1 MSRLGSFETGLNLR
15 SIHLRELKRQMPRP
29 QHDYRI
35 RIFLV
40 DDHPVVRAGLNAMLQ
55 LHSEVMVVGEAGDGE
70 TALKLLDQIAADVV
84 LLDLRMTG
92 LSGLDVLRA
101 IRQLFPKTRVI
112 ILSGFQ
118 FDEEIHQSVIRGAY
132 GYLLKGVSSEQI
144 LDAIHSVHQGITYF
158 PKHILERLNSRR
170 SRPDLTRRE
179 MEILE
184 LIARGFTNKE
194 IAHALRLSQF
204 TVRNHL
210 NKITSKLEV
219 ADRTEAAFVA
229 IQTGI
234 VSISH

>member
-1 MSRLGSFETGLNLR
+1 MHVATGEGND
-15 SIHLRELKRQMPRP
+15 IAKMPRP
-29 QHDYRI
+29 QRDDRI

-40 DDHPVVRAGLNAMLQ
+40 DDHPVVRAGLTTMLQ
-55 LHSEVMVVGEAGDGE
+55 QHSDALVVGEAGDGE
-70 TALKLLDQIAADVV
+70 TALKLLDRIAADVV
-84 LLDLRMTG
+84 LLDLRMPG

-101 IRQLFPKTRVI
+101 IRQLFPKIRVI
-112 ILSGFQ
+112 IFSGFQ

-132 GYLLKGVSSEQI
+132 GYLLKGVSSREI
-144 LDAIHSVHQGITYF
+144 LDAIHSVHHGNTYF
-158 PKHILERLNSRR
+158 PKHILDRLNSRR
-170 SRPDLTRRE
+170 SRPELTRRE
-179 MEILE
+179 MEIIE

-210 NKITSKLEV
+210 NKITAKLEV

-234 VSISH
+234 VSISP

>member
-1 MSRLGSFETGLNLR
+1 
-15 SIHLRELKRQMPRP
+15 MPRP
-29 QHDYRI
+29 QHGDRI
-35 RIFLV
+35 RVFLV
-40 DDHPVVRAGLNAMLQ
+40 DDHPVVRTGLNTMLQ
-55 LHSEVMVVGEAGDGE
+55 QHSEVVVVGEAGDGE

-84 LLDLRMTG
+84 LLDLRMPG
-92 LSGLDVLRA
+92 LSGLDVLRS

-112 ILSGFQ
+112 ILSAFQ
-118 FDEEIHQSVIRGAY
+118 FDEEIHQSVIRGAD
-132 GYLLKGVSSEQI
+132 GYVLKDVSSGEI
-144 LDAIHSVHQGITYF
+144 LDAIHNVHHGITYF
-158 PKHILERLNSRR
+158 PKHIVERLNSRR

-184 LIARGFTNKE
+184 LVAKGFTNKE

-229 IQTGI
+229 ILTGI